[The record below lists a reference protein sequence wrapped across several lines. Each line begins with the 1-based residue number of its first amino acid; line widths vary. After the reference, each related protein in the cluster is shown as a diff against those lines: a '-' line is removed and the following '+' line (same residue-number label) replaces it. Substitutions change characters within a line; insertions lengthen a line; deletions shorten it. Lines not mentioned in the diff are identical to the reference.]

1 MGTAPFVK
9 NRLEQIV
16 ELVDEHS
23 FLSVTELSRLCGVSE
38 MTIRRDL
45 SKLDEQERVRRIY
58 GGATS
63 THGPAAAEVKTADE
77 EALSRPVGT
86 LVEKIDVL
94 VATSVNLKADGALL
108 ELISGKNIPI
118 IAESQALRNQQT
130 LVSVDNYQAGRQ
142 LGEWA
147 GHYTLDAYGG
157 QAHVLILTSHLSN
170 ASART
175 RGFING
181 LQKVAPSA
189 NVVLTVDAQSRQG
202 NAYQI
207 TADALHVHADLNM
220 IFAVNDHMA
229 LGAMRACTDI
239 GVSPEHMIILPFGL
253 EGNTFKNFLAEKS
266 GYIKAGLAMFPEI
279 VGPSCIEAAIKAY
292 NHQRLPEQLATPF
305 AVLTSETVFDYY
317 QRSADGWAIR
327 WESVRQRLELP
338 IDLNHHH
345 WPAGALF
352 PRKIGF
358 IIPFIEHEWYQNLH
372 AAMREHAQPYGI
384 SYEIVD
390 VEQNIKEEIALN
402 RSLIAKRAAEQV
414 QAGEVIVL
422 DSGPLVSQLA
432 EYLCAREGLT
442 IITNSIPAFDI
453 LKRNPRNILIC
464 TGGVYRGSSEVLVGP
479 TAESTLRELR
489 ADRLF
494 LQVSGVSLAFG
505 LSHTNASEVTIK
517 RVMLNMSREVSL
529 LVDSSSFGTESFIQ
543 VSPITAVHQVITDDA
558 LPASTRLEMNKL
570 GIQITLVGN

>member
-1 MGTAPFVK
+1 MK
-9 NRLEQIV
+9 NRLDQIV

-23 FLSVTELSRLCGVSE
+23 FLSVTELSRLCAVSE

-45 SKLDEQERVRRIY
+45 SKLDEQERLRRIY

-63 THGPAAAEVKTADE
+63 VHGPAAAESKPAED

-108 ELISGKNIPI
+108 ELISSKNIPI

-147 GHYTLDAYGG
+147 GRYAVESYAG
-157 QAHVLILTSHLSN
+157 QAHVLVLTSHLSN

-175 RGFING
+175 RGFVNG
-181 LQKVAPSA
+181 LQKIAPAA
-189 NVVLTVDAQSRQG
+189 NVVLTVDAQSRLG

-207 TADALHVHADLNM
+207 TADALHVHANLNM
-220 IFAVNDHMA
+220 IFAVNDNMA
-229 LGAMRACTDI
+229 LGAIQACSELS
-239 GVSPEHMIILPFGL
+239 VSPEHMLILPFGL
-253 EGNTFKNFLAEKS
+253 EGDRFKDFLAEKT
-266 GYIKAGLAMFPEI
+266 GYVKAGLAMFPEI
-279 VGPSCIEAAIKAY
+279 VGPSCIEAAIAAY
-292 NHQRLPEQLATPF
+292 NHQRLPEQLGTPY
-305 AVLTSETVFDYY
+305 AILTPDSLLTYY
-317 QRSADGWAIR
+317 QRTPEGWAIR
-327 WESVRQRLELP
+327 WEAVRQQLTLP
-338 IDLNHHH
+338 IELNHTH
-345 WPAGALF
+345 WPAGTQF

-358 IIPFIEHEWYQNLH
+358 IIPFIEHEWYQNLNR
-372 AAMREHAQPYGI
+372 AMREHSLRYSI

-414 QAGEVIVL
+414 QAGEVIVI
-422 DSGPLVSQLA
+422 DSGPLANQLA
-432 EYLCAREGLT
+432 EFLSAREGLT
-442 IITNSIPAFDI
+442 IITNSIPVFDI
-453 LKRNPRNILIC
+453 LKQNPRNILIC

-494 LQVSGVSLAFG
+494 LQVSGVSLNFG
-505 LSHTNASEVTIK
+505 LSHTNVSEVTIK
-517 RVMLNMSREVSL
+517 RVMLAMSREVTL
-529 LVDSSSFGTESFIQ
+529 LVDSASFGTESFIQ

-558 LPASTRLEMNKL
+558 LPASTRLDMNKL